1 MRLTRRIVTIAASVM
16 CALALAACGKQ
27 VVAHVTASDSVHS
40 ALTSVFTS
48 PTTQYVVTVQGLP
61 GQAASAEGSFS
72 VVITTSHDQG
82 TSTSSPM
89 TNQSIDLSVDYR
101 SNALVDLRAVDGSAY
116 FRVDL
121 KNIEGL
127 AGGPAGFA
135 AESKTLDQ
143 LAARPGF
150 GFIHDALLG
159 DWIGVSTSTL
169 TSVIRQLEPQMA
181 GGLSSIS
188 GIQSSIS
195 SIQSSISGIQ
205 KASGLGQQVT
215 SSWLQSVRT
224 WLSVHKTKSNE
235 YSLTLPVRS
244 FAGSLLQ
251 AVAKPLATYANEPI
265 LSHAQLL
272 KAIDRIPAS
281 LSMHANLWVS
291 NGSATKLQLLIPNS
305 TGSILIAVSH
315 PASPVQVP
323 SNPTMLSTGDLTSI
337 FGSVSGPVVKAL
349 GSSRASALSAL

>member
-82 TSTSSPM
+82 TSTSSSM
-89 TNQSIDLSVDYR
+89 TNQSIDLSVDYL
-101 SNALVDLRAVDGSAY
+101 SNALVDLRAVDGRHISASTS
-116 FRVDL
+116 RTSRSCRR
-121 KNIEGL
+121 
-127 AGGPAGFA
+127 PAGFA

-181 GGLSSIS
+181 GGS
-188 GIQSSIS
+188 
-195 SIQSSISGIQ
+195 
-205 KASGLGQQVT
+205 
-215 SSWLQSVRT
+215 RRYR
-224 WLSVHKTKSNE
+224 E
-235 YSLTLPVRS
+235 YSRRYRVFSRRYPESRR
-244 FAGSLLQ
+244 Q
-251 AVAKPLATYANEPI
+251 AVSAN
-265 LSHAQLL
+265 
-272 KAIDRIPAS
+272 K
-281 LSMHANLWVS
+281 
-291 NGSATKLQLLIPNS
+291 
-305 TGSILIAVSH
+305 
-315 PASPVQVP
+315 
-323 SNPTMLSTGDLTSI
+323 
-337 FGSVSGPVVKAL
+337 
-349 GSSRASALSAL
+349 SRAPGCSRSGHG